1 MEKKLDTACAL
12 LKNIPGLDVRPED
25 KTVKGINVMKLP
37 TRDAYSFALQL
48 LDLLFTK
55 EEQAGSLMFKSKKS
69 EKPALDEQKVAQLIE
84 LVQLRFGNDWNMKT
98 LQAKVNQK
106 CRDSKVMSTCTQKE
120 GVSDDEYDEE

>member
-12 LKNIPGLDVRPED
+12 LKNIPGLDVRLED

-55 EEQAGSLMFKSKKS
+55 EEQAGSLMFKS

-84 LVQLRFGNDWNMKT
+84 LVQL
-98 LQAKVNQK
+98 
-106 CRDSKVMSTCTQKE
+106 
-120 GVSDDEYDEE
+120 